1 MNHEATKSTKNK
13 EDRTK
18 KGIVDTLQF
27 GVGGSFLNYFV
38 FLRVLR
44 AFVVNIIAL

>member
-13 EDRTK
+13 EDRIK
-18 KGIVDTLQF
+18 EGIVDILQF
-27 GVGGSFLNYFV
+27 RVGGSFLNYFV

-44 AFVVNIIAL
+44 G